1 MKTVNYT
8 YSGHV
13 IEELRSLAQR
23 ACDSHEDPE
32 AAQEW
37 FDENAGQATGAE
49 TFCFTVFERSKSD

>member
-13 IEELRSLAQR
+13 INELRTLAQK
-23 ACDSHEDPE
+23 ACDLHDDPE
-32 AAQEW
+32 AAQKW

-49 TFCFTVFERSKSD
+49 TFCFTVDEAGK